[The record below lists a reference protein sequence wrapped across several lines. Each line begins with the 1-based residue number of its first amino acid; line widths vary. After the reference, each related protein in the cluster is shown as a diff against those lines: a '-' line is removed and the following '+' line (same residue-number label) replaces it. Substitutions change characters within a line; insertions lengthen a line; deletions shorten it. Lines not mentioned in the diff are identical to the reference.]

1 MPPSRYVS
9 AGRLQHMVLY
19 LMAAVAVLVGA
30 EVVVRLLD
38 LPQAARRILVAL
50 WWVALPVGGWL
61 VWRRAPH

>member
-1 MPPSRYVS
+1 
-9 AGRLQHMVLY
+9 MVLY